1 MTTTAQPPANAV
13 AKDAHWASTLERLR
27 NRTRP
32 TATLRIC
39 DDEAAKKAL
48 AEALAVQR
56 QAEYENGSTSTP
68 ETKKAL
74 KAAEAAVAKAQAVV
88 DQATISL
95 TFQALERPVFEA
107 LKKEHPPTDEQV
119 TDNLEVNIDTI
130 GPPLIAAANTDGM
143 TEAEAEEFLNTW
155 SESEAAA
162 LFSVAWNIQQTVRMD
177 LGKG

>member
-1 MTTTAQPPANAV
+1 MTTTAQPPADAV

-48 AEALAVQR
+48 AEALAAQR
-56 QAEYENGSTSTP
+56 QVQYNRDGDTSAEAKRE
-68 ETKKAL
+68 L
-74 KAAEAAVAKAQAVV
+74 KAAETAVTKAQAAV
-88 DQATISL
+88 DEATIPL
-95 TFQALERPVFEA
+95 TFQAMERPAFEA
-107 LKKEHPPTDEQV
+107 LKKEHPPTDEQA
-119 TDNLEVNIDTI
+119 TDNYEVNIDTI

-143 TEAEAEEFLNTW
+143 TEDQAAEFLNTW
-155 SESEAAA
+155 SEAEAAA
-162 LFSVAWNIQQTVRMD
+162 LFSIAWNIQQTSRMD